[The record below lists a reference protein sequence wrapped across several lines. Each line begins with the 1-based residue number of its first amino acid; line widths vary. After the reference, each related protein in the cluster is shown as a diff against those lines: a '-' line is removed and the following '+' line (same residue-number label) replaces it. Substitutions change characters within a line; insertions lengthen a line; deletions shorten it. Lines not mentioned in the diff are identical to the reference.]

1 MNTKQVNETFS
12 AAKISLAVSF
22 LVLGLKTWAYL
33 QTHSSAVM
41 SDAIESVVNVLA
53 AFIAL
58 FIIYYSQQPA
68 DEDHPYG
75 HGKLEYFSAAF
86 EGGMI
91 FFAALMIVRES
102 VHALTY
108 GVHIQKISEGIVYSA
123 VATVLNLTTG
133 LYLLKK
139 GKSHNSEALKAS
151 GAHLLSDCWT
161 TLGAILALGLV
172 WWTDAKWIDPAV
184 AIVVAVALAYSGVKI
199 FMRSTNLLIDGLDR
213 EALENLTLA
222 LNTNRLQG
230 IIDIHH
236 VRSIKAG
243 NFHHIDAHLVVP
255 EFWDIKAAHD
265 LSEDFEERVVK
276 QYKYNGEFAFH
287 LDPCK
292 RNYCDVCSL
301 KICHLRQRDFVA
313 EKEFK
318 VESLILGPMPTL
330 SKDQD
335 HV

>member
-161 TLGAILALGLV
+161 TFGAILALGLV

-301 KICHLRQRDFVA
+301 KVCHLRQRDFVA

>member
-1 MNTKQVNETFS
+1 MKTKQVNETFS

-108 GVHIQKISEGIVYSA
+108 GVHIQKISEGIIYSA

-161 TLGAILALGLV
+161 TLGAIFALGLV